1 MPHAQEKLH
10 TELSD
15 AVASIGDGAFT
26 PEVLDRKHVPYLYAV
41 IRESHRLTPSSV
53 VASQKRIDKEIE
65 VNGVKLRSG
74 EVVML
79 EAYTTCMDERFVDS
93 PHDFIPERW
102 LPDAVEAR
110 KGTEKE
116 MVDHPFFRD
125 PFSQGARKCPGS
137 RVAANEIQIMIAQ
150 LVLDWN
156 MESAVKQMEDIEYS
170 QRSTIELDIPDIT
183 FQSRM

>member
-1 MPHAQEKLH
+1 M
-10 TELSD
+10 
-15 AVASIGDGAFT
+15 VAT
-26 PEVLDRKHVPYLYAV
+26 
-41 IRESHRLTPSSV
+41 
-53 VASQKRIDKEIE
+53 QKRVDTEIE

-79 EAYTTCMDERFVDS
+79 ESYTTFMDERLVDS

-102 LPDAVEAR
+102 LPDAMEAR

-116 MVDHPFFRD
+116 IFDHPFFRD

-137 RVAANEIQIMIAQ
+137 RVAANEIQIVIAQ
-150 LVLDWN
+150 LVLDWKI
-156 MESAVKQMEDIEYS
+156 ESAVKQMEDMTYS
-170 QRSTIELDIPDIT
+170 QRSTIELDTPDIT